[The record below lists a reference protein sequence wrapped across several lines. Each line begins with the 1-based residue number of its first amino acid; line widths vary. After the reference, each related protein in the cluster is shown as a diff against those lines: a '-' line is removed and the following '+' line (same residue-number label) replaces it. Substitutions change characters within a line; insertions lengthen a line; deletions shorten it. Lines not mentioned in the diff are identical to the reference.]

1 MTRSSNVP
9 NLINQFFL
17 YSGNTT
23 GTDREQ
29 NCTVILTDAPEKET
43 EDIRLN
49 CLLKEILP
57 RWLNELQSC
66 KEDFPKHGRLI
77 FSSITMV
84 IQYLLPTITISVAY
98 LQVTVTSVTYQKMFA
113 PTSPMP
119 RTMSFVKQFQVFLL
133 LK

>member
-1 MTRSSNVP
+1 MPINVDNKLISN
-9 NLINQFFL
+9 QSFL
-17 YSGNTT
+17 CSGNKT

-29 NCTVILTDAPEKET
+29 NCTVILTDEPEKET

-84 IQYLLPTITISVAY
+84 ILVDAL
-98 LQVTVTSVTYQKMFA
+98 FA
-113 PTSPMP
+113 
-119 RTMSFVKQFQVFLL
+119 VVF
-133 LK
+133 KDIGI